1 MWGPKQEK
9 VRKPRVL
16 CLYCWISS
24 MRVSEEERSVR
35 DDKDLNAHR
44 YLRAKELTKSSAKE
58 RKVFKE
64 DLKRKQAVGLW
75 QDSILNIQVSVEEWS
90 CREGE

>member
-1 MWGPKQEK
+1 
-9 VRKPRVL
+9 
-16 CLYCWISS
+16 

-44 YLRAKELTKSSAKE
+44 YLRAKELTKSSVKE